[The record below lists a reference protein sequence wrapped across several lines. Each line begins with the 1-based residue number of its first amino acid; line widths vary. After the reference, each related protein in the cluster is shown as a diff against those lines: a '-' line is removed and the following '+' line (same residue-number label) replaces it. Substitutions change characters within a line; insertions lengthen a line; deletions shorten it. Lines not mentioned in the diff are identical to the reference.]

1 MLLEWK
7 YKDMTSV
14 ITVDGPSG
22 VGKGTISEYLSD
34 ELKWNYLN
42 SGALY
47 RSIAWVVI
55 NDSIDLTDSVELE
68 NASKN
73 ILFSLQD
80 KKLLIEYKSE
90 TIGSLIYNEEVA
102 KTASKVASN
111 PKVRESIV
119 NIQRAFKKEP
129 GLVAEG
135 RDMGSVIFPESEL
148 KIFLTASI
156 ETRAGRRYKQLKDR
170 EFNVSLPALIKDLD
184 ARDDRDKSREN
195 SPLVIPTGAFVIETD
210 DLTIIDLKKI
220 VKEKVNKTYGTNI

>member
-1 MLLEWK
+1 
-7 YKDMTSV
+7 MTSV

-22 VGKGTISEYLSD
+22 VGKGTVSEYLSD
-34 ELKWNYLN
+34 QLQWNYLN

-47 RSIAWVVI
+47 RSIAWVAMKH
-55 NDSIDLTDSVELE
+55 SIALSDTDGLE
-68 NASKN
+68 SASKN
-73 ILFSLQD
+73 ISFSIKD
-80 KKLLIEYKSE
+80 KKLKIEYKRKV
-90 TIGSLIYNEEVA
+90 IGSLIYNEEVA

-119 NIQRAFKKEP
+119 NIQRLFKKEP

-156 ETRAGRRYKQLKDR
+156 ETRATRRYKQLKDR

-184 ARDDRDKSREN
+184 ARDKRDKSREN
-195 SPLVIPTGAFVIETD
+195 SPLVIPEGAFVIETD
-210 DLTIIDLKKI
+210 DLTIIDVKKI

>member
-1 MLLEWK
+1 MI
-7 YKDMTSV
+7 SV

-22 VGKGTISEYLSD
+22 VGKGTVSEYLSGQ
-34 ELKWNYLN
+34 LQWNYLN

-47 RSIAWVVI
+47 RSIAWVVM
-55 NDSIDLTDSVELE
+55 NDSIELSDTDGLE
-68 NASKN
+68 SASKN
-73 ILFSLQD
+73 ISFSMQD
-80 KKLLIEYKSE
+80 KKLLIEYKKNV
-90 TIGSLIYNEEVA
+90 IGSLIYNEEVA

-119 NIQRAFKKEP
+119 NVQRLFKKEP

-156 ETRAGRRYKQLKDR
+156 ETRATRRYKQLKDR

-184 ARDDRDKSREN
+184 ARDKRDKSREN
-195 SPLVIPTGAFVIETD
+195 SPLVIPEGAFVIETD
-210 DLTIIDLKKI
+210 DLTIIDVKKI

>member
-184 ARDDRDKSREN
+184 ARDGRDKSREN
-195 SPLVIPTGAFVIETD
+195 SPLVIPDGALVIETD
-210 DLTIIDLKKI
+210 DLTIIDVKNI
-220 VKEKVNKTYGTNI
+220 VKEKVNRTYGTNI

>member
-1 MLLEWK
+1 
-7 YKDMTSV
+7 MTSV

-22 VGKGTISEYLSD
+22 VGKGTVSEYLSD
-34 ELKWNYLN
+34 QLQWNYLN

-47 RSIAWVVI
+47 RSIAWVAM
-55 NDSIDLTDSVELE
+55 NDSIDLSDTDGLE
-68 NASKN
+68 SASKN
-73 ILFSLQD
+73 ISFSMQN
-80 KKLLIEYKSE
+80 KKLLIEYKKSV
-90 TIGSLIYNEEVA
+90 IGSLIYNEEVA

-119 NIQRAFKKEP
+119 NIQRHFKKEP

-156 ETRAGRRYKQLKDR
+156 ETRATRRYKQLKDR

-184 ARDDRDKSREN
+184 ARDKRDESREN
-195 SPLVIPTGAFVIETD
+195 SPLVIPEGAFVVETD
-210 DLTIIDLKKI
+210 DLTIIDVKKI

>member
-1 MLLEWK
+1 
-7 YKDMTSV
+7 MTSV

-22 VGKGTISEYLSD
+22 VGKGTISEYLS
-34 ELKWNYLN
+34 ERLQWNYLN

-47 RSIAWVVI
+47 RSIAWVAM
-55 NDSIDLTDSVELE
+55 NDSIELIDTDGLE
-68 NASKN
+68 SASKN
-73 ILFSLQD
+73 ISFSMHH
-80 KKLLIEYKSE
+80 KKLLIEYKRKV
-90 TIGSLIYNEEVA
+90 IGSLIYNEEVA

-119 NIQRAFKKEP
+119 NIQRHFKKEP

-156 ETRAGRRYKQLKDR
+156 ETRASRRYKQLKDR

-184 ARDDRDKSREN
+184 ARDKRDKSREN
-195 SPLVIPTGAFVIETD
+195 SPLVIPEGAFVIETD
-210 DLTIIDLKKI
+210 DLTIIDVKKI

>member
-1 MLLEWK
+1 
-7 YKDMTSV
+7 MTSV

-22 VGKGTISEYLSD
+22 VGKGTVSEYLSD
-34 ELKWNYLN
+34 QLQWNYLN

-47 RSIAWVVI
+47 RSIAWVVM
-55 NDSIDLTDSVELE
+55 NDSIELSDTDGLTS
-68 NASKN
+68 ASKN
-73 ILFSLQD
+73 ISFSMQD
-80 KKLLIEYKSE
+80 KKLLIEYKRKV
-90 TIGSLIYNEEVA
+90 IGSLIYNEEVA

-119 NIQRAFKKEP
+119 NVQRLFKKEP

-148 KIFLTASI
+148 KIFLTASV
-156 ETRAGRRYKQLKDR
+156 ETRATRRYKQLKDR

-184 ARDDRDKSREN
+184 ARDKRDKRREN
-195 SPLVIPTGAFVIETD
+195 SPLVIPEGAFVIETD
-210 DLTIIDLKKI
+210 DLTIIDVKKI

>member
-1 MLLEWK
+1 MPN
-7 YKDMTSV
+7 V

-22 VGKGTISEYLSD
+22 VGKGTISEYLSE

-47 RSIAWVVI
+47 RAIAWVVR
-55 NDSIDLTDSVELE
+55 NDSIVLKDTAGLE
-68 NASKN
+68 SASKD
-73 ILFSLQD
+73 IHFSLKN
-80 KKLLIEYKSE
+80 KKLLIKFEGME
-90 TIGSLIYNEEVA
+90 IGSLIYNEEIA
-102 KTASKVASN
+102 KIASKVSSN
-111 PKVRESIV
+111 PKVRRSIV
-119 NIQRAFKKEP
+119 NIQRLFKKEP

-170 EFNVSLPALIKDLD
+170 EFNVSLPALIKDLS
-184 ARDDRDKSREN
+184 ARDDRDKGREI
-195 SPLVIPTGAFVIETD
+195 SPLVIPDGAFVIETD
-210 DLTIIDLKKI
+210 DLTIIEVKKI

>member
-1 MLLEWK
+1 
-7 YKDMTSV
+7 MTSV

-22 VGKGTISEYLSD
+22 VGKGTVSEYLSD
-34 ELKWNYLN
+34 QLQWNYLN

-47 RSIAWVVI
+47 RSIAWVAM
-55 NDSIDLTDSVELE
+55 NDSIELSDTDELE
-68 NASKN
+68 SASKN
-73 ILFSLQD
+73 ISFSMKD
-80 KKLLIEYKSE
+80 KKLLLEYKRMV
-90 TIGSLIYNEEVA
+90 IGSLIYNEKVA

-111 PKVRESIV
+111 PKIRESIV
-119 NIQRAFKKEP
+119 NVQRLFKKEP

-156 ETRAGRRYKQLKDR
+156 ETRASRRYKQLKDR

-184 ARDDRDKSREN
+184 ACDKRDKSSEY
-195 SPLVIPTGAFVIETD
+195 SPLVIPEGAFVIETD
-210 DLTIIDLKKI
+210 DLTIIDVKKI

>member
-1 MLLEWK
+1 
-7 YKDMTSV
+7 MTSV

-22 VGKGTISEYLSD
+22 VGKGTVSEYLSD
-34 ELKWNYLN
+34 QLQWNYLN

-47 RSIAWVVI
+47 RSIAWVAM
-55 NDSIDLTDSVELE
+55 NDAIELNDTDGLE
-68 NASKN
+68 SASKN
-73 ILFSLQD
+73 ISFSMRD
-80 KKLLIEYKSE
+80 KKLLIEYKRKV
-90 TIGSLIYNEEVA
+90 IGSLIYNEEVA
-102 KTASKVASN
+102 KTASKIASN
-111 PKVRESIV
+111 NKVRESIV
-119 NIQRAFKKEP
+119 NIQRVFKKEP

>member
-1 MLLEWK
+1 
-7 YKDMTSV
+7 MTSV
-14 ITVDGPSG
+14 VTVDGPSG

-34 ELKWNYLN
+34 QLQWNYLN

-47 RSIAWVVI
+47 RSIAWVAM
-55 NDSIDLTDSVELE
+55 NDLIELNDTDGLE
-68 NASKN
+68 GASKN
-73 ILFSLQD
+73 ISFSMRD
-80 KKLLIEYKSE
+80 KKLLIEYKSKV
-90 TIGSLIYNEEVA
+90 IGSLIYNEEVA

-119 NIQRAFKKEP
+119 NTQRLFKKEP

-156 ETRAGRRYKQLKDR
+156 ETRASRRYKQLKDR

-184 ARDDRDKSREN
+184 ARDKRDKSREN
-195 SPLVIPTGAFVIETD
+195 SPLVIPEGAFVIETD
-210 DLTIIDLKKI
+210 DLTIIDVKKI